1 MLRAEWRAYF
11 CLPPPPGARLWH
23 GIGIG
28 AARYLCQNLMAISE
42 KIQKGSTIGQLVA
55 CIWGHMLQVSP
66 III

>member
-1 MLRAEWRAYF
+1 MLSGVLNFAF
-11 CLPPPPGARLWH
+11 PPLRGRVC
-23 GIGIG
+23 GIEIG